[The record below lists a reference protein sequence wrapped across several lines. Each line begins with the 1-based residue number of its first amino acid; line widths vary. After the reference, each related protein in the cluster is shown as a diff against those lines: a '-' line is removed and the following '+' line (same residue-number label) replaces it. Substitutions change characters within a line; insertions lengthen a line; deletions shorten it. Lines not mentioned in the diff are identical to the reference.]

1 MVDRRYTGEIWT
13 DRSKIVTRLLRYRI
27 VSVQRG
33 QNNGDNVVKRLCVP
47 VGFRHDLK
55 PAQGIEKIAGQ
66 RPGIMAARNAALVL
80 TVGDQT
86 VEKLF
91 HAVQVPGHCCVDARI
106 MGCQFD
112 RAVDGQAATTVAL
125 AARTFD
131 NATELEFNQAPGASA

>member
-1 MVDRRYTGEIWT
+1 MVDRRSTGEIWT
-13 DRSKIVTRLLRYRI
+13 DRSKIVTCLLRYRI

-33 QNNGDNVVKRLCVP
+33 QNSGDNVVKRLCVP

-55 PAQGIEKIAGQ
+55 PAQGTEEIAGQ

-80 TVGDQT
+80 AADNQT
-86 VEKLF
+86 VEKFF
-91 HAVQVPGHCCVDARI
+91 HAVQVPGHRCVDRRI
-106 MGCQFD
+106 MGRQFD

-131 NATELEFNQAPGASA
+131 NATKL